1 MIYGVQKLV
10 RYEVSASS
18 YYDFTVEDQLDV
30 NYVMGAFIRFYNN
43 TTDDCEFRVQY
54 TVAQTG
60 VFSDTYTA
68 VDTAVIKTATYTYEF
83 QLPLVKSSK
92 ITPAVRFTNN
102 DLSDRYLYA
111 IIGGW
116 TDINQVLSSY
126 VGAV

>member
-30 NYVMGAFIRFYNN
+30 NYVMGAFIRFCNN

-68 VDTAVIKTATYTYEF
+68 VDTAVTKTATYTYEF

-92 ITPAVRFTNN
+92 ITHAVRFTNN

-116 TDINQVLSSY
+116 TDINQVLSAY